1 MLINVLITLLLVAL
15 NGFFVAAEF
24 AIVKVRASQL
34 ELKAQ
39 GGSPAARLAVQIV
52 ANLDGYLAA
61 TQLGITLASLGL
73 GWIGEPVVGEL
84 LSALFDLVGL
94 QLSEETAH
102 QISLPVAFTLI
113 TILHIVFGELAPKSL
128 AIQRTETTTL
138 VIAYPL
144 QAFYFLFRPFIWV
157 LNNIAALLLRGFGIE
172 AAHSSEV
179 HSADELKYLVH
190 QSTEE
195 GHIEDSNDST
205 DLTLVERA
213 FEFSEKTVRQI
224 MVPRTQ
230 MFGIDIDT
238 FSEEILYE
246 LLQERYSRVPC
257 YQDDFDTILGVIHL
271 KELLIALHQ
280 SPTVDIHQFIKP
292 VMFVPET
299 RRIRPLLKDFQRQR
313 RQMAIVVNEYGGT
326 EGLITMEDILEE
338 LVGEIQ
344 DESDEEI
351 PFVEQKSPD
360 TYIVQAAHPLDEI
373 NEFLPRPLQKA
384 GDYETLA
391 GLLLHEF
398 GRLPDVGEAAV
409 LNQYEITILSKRGPA
424 IERVQL
430 VDRAK

>member
-1 MLINVLITLLLVAL
+1 MIVNVLITLLLVAL

-24 AIVKVRASQL
+24 AIVKVRSSQL
-34 ELKAQ
+34 EMKALA
-39 GGSPAARLAVQIV
+39 GNPAARLSVQIV

-73 GWIGEPVVGEL
+73 GWIGEPVVAAL

-94 QLSEETAH
+94 QLSAETAH

-113 TILHIVFGELAPKSL
+113 TVLHIVFGELAPKSL
-128 AIQRTETTTL
+128 AIQRAESTTL

-144 QAFYFLFRPFIWV
+144 QVFYFLFRPFIWV

-190 QSTEE
+190 QSSEE
-195 GHIEDSNDST
+195 GHIEDSNDAT

-230 MFGIDIDT
+230 MFGIDINT
-238 FSEEILYE
+238 FSEAMLYE

-280 SPTVDIHQFIKP
+280 SPKVDIHQFIKP

-344 DESDEEI
+344 DESDEEV
-351 PFVEQKSPD
+351 PFVEQKAPG
-360 TYIVQAAHPLDEI
+360 TYVVQAANPLDEI
-373 NEFLPRPLQKA
+373 NAFLPRPLQKA

-398 GRLPDVGEAAV
+398 GRLPDVGETAV
-409 LNQYEITILSKRGPA
+409 LSDYEMTILSKRGPA

-430 VDRAK
+430 IDRVE

>member
-1 MLINVLITLLLVAL
+1 MLVNFLITLLLVAL

-39 GGSPAARLAVQIV
+39 SGNAAARLSVQIV
-52 ANLDGYLAA
+52 SHLDGYLAA

-73 GWIGEPVVGEL
+73 GWIGEPVVAEL
-84 LSALFDLVGL
+84 LSALFDLLGL
-94 QLSEETAH
+94 QLSEQTAH

-113 TILHIVFGELAPKSL
+113 TVLHIVFGELAPKSL
-128 AIQRTETTTL
+128 AIQRSETTTL

-144 QAFYFLFRPFIWV
+144 QVFYFVFRPFIWV
-157 LNNIAALLLRGFGIE
+157 LNNIAAMLLRGFGIE

-190 QSTEE
+190 QSSEE
-195 GHIEDSNDST
+195 GHIEDSNDAT

-230 MFGIDIDT
+230 MFGIEVNA
-238 FSEEILYE
+238 FNEAVLYE

-280 SPTVDIHQFIKP
+280 SPDVDIHAFIKP

-351 PFVEQKSPD
+351 PFVEQTAPG
-360 TYIVQAAHPLDEI
+360 TYVVQATHSLDEI
-373 NEFLPRPLQKA
+373 NGFLPRDLQKA
-384 GDYETLA
+384 GEYETLA
-391 GLLLHEF
+391 GLILNEF
-398 GRLPDVGEAAV
+398 GRLPDLGETIRV
-409 LNQYEITILSKRGPA
+409 QDYEITILAKRGPA
-424 IERVQL
+424 IERVQV
-430 VDRAK
+430 VDRAE